1 MSLKPHLKKKKNNM
15 GKVPKFLQTGS
26 GEEQKGQLLLQ
37 TSQNT
42 PTEVKLDS
50 NVLCF
55 YFFFGRKKSSIW
67 NSTRLHRVCT
77 GQHFDLSYLKKA
89 TCVTMEMVANNSG
102 FPPTSQHT
110 NTPSGD
116 GSPVSFL
123 SFPGLLKRATVS
135 SWSSLPG

>member
-1 MSLKPHLKKKKNNM
+1 M

-26 GEEQKGQLLLQ
+26 GEESRRDNSCFKHPRTPQLRSSL
-37 TSQNT
+37 T
-42 PTEVKLDS
+42 PMFSVSISSLEKIP
-50 NVLCF
+50 
-55 YFFFGRKKSSIW
+55 KSSIW

-89 TCVTMEMVANNSG
+89 ACVTMEMVANNSG

-110 NTPSGD
+110 NTLSGD

-123 SFPGLLKRATVS
+123 SFPVLLKRTTVS
-135 SWSSLPG
+135 SWSSPPG